1 MEAPTATESAGTAL
15 PRARYRDGARAAA
28 PLALVVGIFGVSWGV
43 LAGDAGIG
51 PLAALLMSGTTFAG
65 SAQFAAISILAD
77 GGGIAAAVTAAVL
90 LNARYGPIGL
100 SIAPVLR
107 GNAAM
112 RLLQSQLVVDESW
125 AVANQ
130 GGGRFDRHLLIGAG
144 AALYAA
150 WVMGTALG
158 ALGGDLLGEPETLG
172 LDAAFPALFV
182 ALLAPQLR
190 DRRALAV
197 ACAGAAIALALVP
210 FARPG
215 APVIAAAT
223 ACAWGLRRP

>member
-1 MEAPTATESAGTAL
+1 MEASTAMESPAMAL
-15 PRARYRDGARAAA
+15 PRAGYRDGARAAA

-51 PLAALLMSGTTFAG
+51 PFAALLMSATTFAG

-125 AVANQ
+125 AVANR
-130 GGGRFDRHLLIGAG
+130 GGGRFDHHLLIGAG
-144 AALYAA
+144 AAIYISWLA
-150 WVMGTALG
+150 GTALG

-210 FARPG
+210 LARPG
-215 APVIAAAT
+215 VPVIAAAT
-223 ACAWGLRRP
+223 ACAWGFRRP